1 MSFIHTRSTRS
12 PSEWIIGVIATL
24 LGVPILF
31 IFGIADIV
39 YSGISLKSFL
49 SLIVGFP
56 FLAAGLFQLH
66 AIIIPKQYTRTVSDE
81 MIVCKTNGVITQQF
95 KKEDITMIHINYGEN
110 DSVDI
115 EMKNNEILELP
126 CDYFMGLKSFSQELM
141 MCGYQVDEN

>member
-1 MSFIHTRSTRS
+1 MSFIHKRSTRS

-31 IFGIADIV
+31 IFGIADII

-49 SLIVGFP
+49 ALIVGFP
-56 FLAAGLFQLH
+56 FLAAGLFELH
-66 AIIIPKQYTRTVSDE
+66 AIIIPKRYTRIVSDV
-81 MIVCKTNGVITQQF
+81 MIVCKTNGVITHQC
-95 KKEDITMIHINYGEN
+95 KKEDIKKIHLNYGEN